1 MRKIEHRISATL
13 ELRDRFT
20 TNLRAASSQLYN
32 FSKNA
37 DRIKGGL
44 TNITRTMER
53 TAIGGTIMG
62 VGVVAGLKNSLTA
75 FADLEDQVRRNK
87 AIMGASASEEAMLME
102 QTKAL
107 GRSTRFTAQEVA
119 QAQMYQAAAG
129 MDANQVLALTPK
141 LLKLSV
147 ASGEDLASTSDIIT
161 DNLTAFG
168 LKLNDV
174 DRLMDVMAAT
184 ANGSNTS
191 IGMLGE
197 SFKFVAAVS
206 RDFDSMEEVSTML
219 GLLANSGIKAGI
231 AGRGLAGIYS
241 RLSKLT
247 PDMREQLE
255 KTGTKLYDQN
265 GKFRGLRTIIMESKV
280 ALSKMSEEQRNTWL
294 ATIAGTEG
302 LKIWSSIMGTSK
314 EDMQKLENT
323 IKNSNGAIDKFA
335 TEMGGT
341 KKNKIAEFRSAV
353 DGVTIAIGEG
363 LAPVATD
370 FMNNWIKKI
379 NEATDAG
386 LFDTANL
393 ENYFRTAESWAKK
406 AVIFYGLVKT
416 AAFAAA
422 HPFVAG
428 TIAAGAAGY
437 YLGKKGMDT
446 LNIDN
451 RASKYISEGMQP
463 EAAYEQAKF
472 EIEYEKRTANFTPE
486 QRAQEV
492 QKAQDI
498 LNNAKKEKEEKEK
511 IKKEEQARK
520 DYIKY
525 YGYRNYKGLKYSDY
539 TPPNPNEII
548 NQNHQEKIE
557 QKNTNNI
564 TNNTNSKN
572 VNNQTTN
579 NPQSFNFST
588 PQISLNFPNM
598 IVNNEEAIKRISRE
612 VGEEVQNQTAS
623 ILFSQWNVQR

>member
-1 MRKIEHRISATL
+1 MEHRLSATL
-13 ELRDRFT
+13 ELRDRFSAS
-20 TNLRAASSQLYN
+20 LKAASSQLHT

-37 DRIKGGL
+37 DKIKNGL
-44 TNITRTMER
+44 TNVTQNMER
-53 TAIGGTIMG
+53 MAIGSSIMG
-62 VGVVAGLKNSLTA
+62 VGVVAGLKSSFTA

-87 AIMGASASEEAMLME
+87 AIMGASVAQEAMLME
-102 QTKAL
+102 QTKEL
-107 GRSTRFTAQEVA
+107 GRTTKFTAQEVA

-294 ATIAGTEG
+294 ATIAGTDG

-335 TEMGGT
+335 DEMAST
-341 KKNKIAEFRSAV
+341 NKNKMAEFRSAI
-353 DGVTIAIGEG
+353 DGVKIAIGEG
-363 LAPVATD
+363 LAPVATE

-386 LFDTANL
+386 LFDTTNL
-393 ENYFRTAESWAKK
+393 ENYFRTAENWAKK
-406 AVIFYGLVKT
+406 AVIFYGAVKT
-416 AAFAAA
+416 AAFAAT

-428 TIAAGAAGY
+428 AIGAGTAGY
-437 YLGKKGMDT
+437 YLGDKLEDHFALEGRATEIYTKYGGSMSMD
-446 LNIDN
+446 
-451 RASKYISEGMQP
+451 
-463 EAAYEQAKF
+463 EAREEAKR
-472 EIEYEKRTANFTPE
+472 IMEYEARTANYTPE
-486 QRAQEV
+486 QRAAEI
-492 QKAQDI
+492 KKGYDI
-498 LNNAKKEKEEKEK
+498 MENAKKNNKKRELEDYASKYGANNYMGLRYSEIEKNINAMHEKANTK
-511 IKKEEQARK
+511 ASQQNVTTLA
-520 DYIKY
+520 
-525 YGYRNYKGLKYSDY
+525 
-539 TPPNPNEII
+539 PNVNVNLGNVII
-548 NQNHQEKIE
+548 NDEKKIRE
-557 QKNTNNI
+557 
-564 TNNTNSKN
+564 
-572 VNNQTTN
+572 
-579 NPQSFNFST
+579 
-588 PQISLNFPNM
+588 ISQQVGKDAEN
-598 IVNNEEAIKRISRE
+598 AIAA
-612 VGEEVQNQTAS
+612 V
-623 ILFSQWNVQR
+623 LFTQFETQR